1 MKIYKFFGGN
11 EDRNILIEFV
21 EKNKYKCK
29 IIYKNKKI
37 PLKRLFKIPEN
48 IVDTS
53 KLKLIFYNHIFD
65 INKISDIFL
74 LPGMIFPEYR
84 KFEKIK
90 IKKIWICIDLLNII
104 FVLLLEYLN

>member
-29 IIYKNKKI
+29 IIKKKKKI

-90 IKKIWICIDLLNII
+90 IKKI
-104 FVLLLEYLN
+104 